1 MMRLFEREAD
11 FIREMAYQNFLVYC
25 KLWHTV
31 AHLYM
36 DSDED
41 VDCPEA
47 QQAYRRAM
55 NQQVLA
61 NFLDP
66 QGKYNF
72 YTRYRNERN
81 TSID

>member
-1 MMRLFEREAD
+1 MRLLQREAD
-11 FIREMAYQNFLVYC
+11 FIREMAYQNFLEYC
-25 KLWHTV
+25 KLWHEV
-31 AHLYM
+31 ALLYM

-47 QQAYRRAM
+47 QRAYRRAM

-61 NFLDP
+61 DFLDP

-72 YTRYRNERN
+72 YMRYQNERN
-81 TSID
+81 NCVD